1 MGSFWDMESNVFQI
15 SHVVFFSLLPLSDS
29 LSSLPISWTSFLPN
43 FLLWTCVWAPY
54 PFASCI
60 PFTGLSLVWP
70 KISTASVCHP
80 PGEHRALCLPLGSML
95 KLCLHTTSA
104 RTLLFPP
111 LLRYSGDV
119 ALHLI
124 PSWKSLDRLIS
135 PTGGGV
141 GKAPTE
147 RSSEGCSSP
156 AWRCILGPARQS
168 RCSWPWVT
176 SKQKLW

>member
-1 MGSFWDMESNVFQI
+1 MWNMESNVFEI
-15 SHVVFFSLLPLSDS
+15 SQVVFFLCCPSPTHFLPCQFLWTSLLP
-29 LSSLPISWTSFLPN
+29 N
-43 FLLWTCVWAPY
+43 FSLWTCIWTPY

-70 KISTASVCHP
+70 KISTTSVCHP
-80 PGEHRALCLPLGSML
+80 PAEHQALCLPLGSML

-104 RTLLFPP
+104 RNLFFPP
-111 LLRYSGDV
+111 LLRYSGDLV
-119 ALHLI
+119 LHLI
-124 PSWKSLDRLIS
+124 PSWKSLDRLIF

-141 GKAPTE
+141 GKVPTE

-156 AWRCILGPARQS
+156 AWCCILGPARQS

-176 SKQKLW
+176 SKQKVW